1 MYKLTPNVEVE
12 IQGMITPKALK
23 ELKSLG
29 LYGTDVGKET
39 EVIFDLFVDEDK
51 FKKLT
56 NLIFQIKDEPLW
68 DEVNLNEW
76 LRGYKDFF
84 MQLVKSF
91 SGSTS

>member
-1 MYKLTPNVEVE
+1 MYKLTPNVQVE
-12 IQGMITPKALK
+12 IQEVITPKTLK

-29 LYGTDVGKET
+29 LYGTDVEKET
-39 EVIFDLFVDEDK
+39 EAIFDLLIDEGK

-56 NLIFQIKDEPLW
+56 NLIFQIKEEPVW

-84 MQLVKSF
+84 MQLVRSF

>member
-1 MYKLTPNVEVE
+1 MYKLTPNVQVE
-12 IQGMITPKALK
+12 IQGMITPKTLK

-29 LYGTDVGKET
+29 LYGTDVEKET
-39 EVIFDLFVDEDK
+39 EVIFDLLIDEGK

-56 NLIFQIKDEPLW
+56 NLIFQIKEEPVW

-84 MQLVKSF
+84 MQLVRSF